1 MPQVSLSGQLI
12 CQDENELAT
21 VFAQLPRHI
30 ELTRLEPGC
39 ISFEVVQTNTPLIWQ
54 VDELFVDEDSF
65 AAHQSRVAESE
76 WGRATA
82 GIERRYTIEGLT
94 SS

>member
-65 AAHQSRVAESE
+65 AAHQSRVA
-76 WGRATA
+76 
-82 GIERRYTIEGLT
+82 
-94 SS
+94 

>member
-12 CQDENELAT
+12 CQNNDELTT
-21 VFAQLPRHI
+21 VLAQLPRHI

-39 ISFEVVQTNTPLIWQ
+39 ISFEVSQTDNPLVWQ

-65 AAHQSRVAESE
+65 AAHQLRVAESK

-82 GIERRYTIEGLT
+82 GIERHYVIQGLT
-94 SS
+94 TA

>member
-82 GIERRYTIEGLT
+82 GIERHYTIEGLT

>member
-12 CQDENELAT
+12 CRDDDELTT

-30 ELTRLEPGC
+30 KLTRLEPGC
-39 ISFEVVQTNTPLIWQ
+39 ISFEVSQTDNPLVWQ
-54 VDELFVDEDSF
+54 VDELFANEDSF
-65 AAHQSRVAESE
+65 TAHQLRVSESE

-82 GIERRYTIEGLT
+82 RIERRYVTQGLAT
-94 SS
+94 D